1 MSFAWHLDRMIGQD
15 LGMLR
20 SAVASK
26 ELNREFDYY
35 LSLVCLSYLFGASF
49 INC

>member
-1 MSFAWHLDRMIGQD
+1 MSFAWHLDPMIGQD

-35 LSLVCLSYLFGASF
+35 LSFHICLGASF